1 MRIGLGDKVRFL
13 NEVGGGTVS
22 RIEGDKLAYVLDED
36 GFEVPALLTE
46 IVLVEKMLK
55 SQQDDIQE
63 EVDED
68 YEFDESDDEGEPKV
82 LLACLRSNELAGN
95 ILLHLVNDSNF
106 FVLYTIG
113 KIQED
118 QVENAYFGTIE
129 PNTKIKLDSLPINK
143 LDGVVYAVQILLF
156 RKSKSYSHQLPVSFD
171 YKFNGT
177 KLLKDTSY
185 TKSGYFE
192 DKAFVIYVLK
202 GKFESKLDELSDK
215 EMKKVVREKEKV
227 VNKVK
232 PKRRD
237 DEGMLEVD
245 LHINELLD
253 DTRGLS
259 NKEILG
265 FQMEKFHQVMIENK
279 NKKNR
284 KIVFIHGVGNGVL
297 KNEIRKALDK
307 KYKWNSYQDASFK
320 EYGYGATMVTV

>member
-1 MRIGLGDKVRFL
+1 MGIGLGDKVRFL

-22 RIEGDKLAYVLDED
+22 RIEGGKVAYVLDED
-36 GFEVPALLTE
+36 GFEVPALLSE
-46 IVLVEKMLK
+46 IVLVEKRVK
-55 SQQDDIQE
+55 PQEDNRGE
-63 EVDED
+63 EVVED
-68 YEFDESDDEGEPKV
+68 YEFDESDEEGEPKV
-82 LLACLRSNELAGN
+82 MLACLRSNEMAGN
-95 ILLHLVNDSNF
+95 IILHLINDSNF
-106 FVLYTIG
+106 FVFYTIG
-113 KIQED
+113 KIQEE
-118 QVENAYFGTIE
+118 QVENDYSGMIE

-143 LDGVVYAVQILLF
+143 LDGVTYTVHILLF
-156 RKSKSYSHQLPVSFD
+156 RKSKAYTPQLPVSFD

-177 KLLKDTSY
+177 KLLKDTSFI
-185 TKSGYFE
+185 KNGYFE
-192 DKAFVIYVLK
+192 DKAFIVYVLK
-202 GKFESKLDELSDK
+202 SKFESKLEELSDK
-215 EMKKVVREKEKV
+215 ELRKVVREKETV
-227 VNKVK
+227 VNKLK

-265 FQMEKFHQVMIENK
+265 FQMEKFHQIMIENK

-320 EYGYGATMVTV
+320 EYGYGATMVTI